1 MNTPH
6 PLDRPVWSA
15 LTSGWSA
22 HAQGDALA
30 LRLDP
35 ALGPFG
41 AAANCSEASVS
52 ALEALVPSG
61 GELWIA
67 EAGALP
73 TPRKARLLRSA
84 RLSQLV
90 AEEIRPANSP
100 IAFERLQEGDAAQI
114 RALAALTKP
123 GPFAERTH
131 RIGNFIGIRRE
142 GKLVAMAG
150 ERMQVDGFSEVS
162 GVCTHPDHR
171 GHGYAGALIRGVA
184 ARILARGTLPFLH
197 SYADNAGAIAL
208 YESIGFRFRA
218 HIDVAIWT
226 RD

>member
-1 MNTPH
+1 MTPH
-6 PLDRPVWSA
+6 PLDRPIWSA
-15 LTSGWSA
+15 LTSGWSD
-22 HAQGDALA
+22 HARGDARA

-35 ALGPFG
+35 DFGPFG
-41 AAANCSEASVS
+41 AAADLSDASVD
-52 ALEALVPSG
+52 ALEAFVPKG
-61 GELWIA
+61 GELWIV

-73 TPRKARLLRSA
+73 TPRTARLLRTA

-90 AEEIRPANSP
+90 AEEIHPARIP
-100 IAFERLQEGDAAQI
+100 IAFEQLQESDAPQI

-123 GPFAERTH
+123 GPFAESTH
-131 RIGNFIGIRRE
+131 RIGNFIGIRRS

-150 ERMQVDGFSEVS
+150 ERMQMNGFSEVS

-184 ARILARGTLPFLH
+184 ARILARGKRPFLH